1 MESHLEWWNREIAD
15 VRIHGTTG
23 EQPLLRFQR
32 DEVGA
37 LMALNGTL
45 SYMAEQ
51 EFSRRVAKAC
61 CIQVEGTDCG
71 APYPPDSECP
81 VWIQCW

>member
-1 MESHLEWWNREIAD
+1 MLIILKKPR
-15 VRIHGTTG
+15 TG
-23 EQPLLRFQR
+23 ELVVNPTFAAFARHLVF
-32 DEVGA
+32 
-37 LMALNGTL
+37 T
-45 SYMAEQ
+45 
-51 EFSRRVAKAC
+51 AKAC